1 MTTDAP
7 AAPAAYDG
15 SYAGLPRW
23 SETTFAHP
31 PGRRPLLG
39 DLRRVKQRRPLQ
51 AIMHRLDGMGPVC
64 EFKAFGNR
72 FVLVTDAL
80 VAAELCDEKRFEK
93 TLPPGLVALRETAGD
108 GLFTAYNDEPNW
120 ALAHALLMPAF
131 SRPAMQ
137 RYHATMLRT
146 TSELVG
152 KWDTYAAA
160 GRAVDVSG
168 DLTRLT
174 LETIARCA
182 FSTDFGSFSQERQH
196 PFVAAMIVG
205 LVGGQRRGAF
215 GSLPLVGRPLNW
227 WFDRKDASS
236 RAFTEGLLDEMVQS
250 RLQSGEVD
258 DRDLLGIMLGT
269 AHPETGEQMSAENV
283 RHQILTFLTAGHETT
298 SGTLSF
304 ALYYLSR
311 NPEVLRR
318 AREECDAILGNDPEA
333 EPAFEQVAK
342 FRYVRRVIDEAL
354 RLWPTAPGFSRGPR
368 DGSSQVVGGRWLME
382 PGDMA
387 LVLLPAVHR
396 DPQVWG
402 DDPERFDPDRFTS
415 AAVHA
420 RAPHTY
426 KPFGTG
432 ERACIGRQFALHESV
447 IALATIL
454 HRYDLAGDPA
464 YQLDVTERLTL
475 MPRGFELTLTRG
487 A

>member
-1 MTTDAP
+1 M
-7 AAPAAYDG
+7 
-15 SYAGLPRW
+15 
-23 SETTFAHP
+23 
-31 PGRRPLLG
+31 
-39 DLRRVKQRRPLQ
+39 QRLE
-51 AIMHRLDGMGPVC
+51 GMGPVC

-137 RYHATMLRT
+137 SYHATMLRT
-146 TSELVG
+146 TGELVG
-152 KWDTYAAA
+152 KWDSYAAA

-196 PFVAAMIVG
+196 PFVTAMIVG

-215 GSLPLVGRPLNW
+215 GSLPVVGRPLNW
-227 WFDRKDASS
+227 WFDRKDADS
-236 RAFTEGLLDEMVQS
+236 RAFTQGLLDDMVQS
-250 RLQSGEVD
+250 RLRSGEID

-269 AHPETGEQMSAENV
+269 AHPESGEQLSAENV

-304 ALYYLSR
+304 VLYYLAR
-311 NPEVLRR
+311 NPDVLRQ
-318 AREECDAILGNDPEA
+318 AQEECDAILGDDPGA
-333 EPAFEQVAK
+333 EPTFEQVAK

-368 DGSSQVVGGRWLME
+368 HGSTQVVAGQWLME

-396 DPQVWG
+396 DPQIWG

-420 RAPHTY
+420 RVPHTY

-464 YQLDVTERLTL
+464 YDLDVTERLTL
-475 MPRGFELTLTRG
+475 MPRGFELTLTRRY
-487 A
+487 